1 MSKRSDQELIQD
13 IIECAHRIRS
23 YIEQMEYNDFFKDHK
38 TQDAVVRNIEI
49 IGEAVKLLSDNI
61 KKSNPNIAWKE
72 IAGTRDKLIHDYF
85 GVNIDVVWNIAKEDL
100 PSFVEQL
107 KRMS

>member
-13 IIECAHRIRS
+13 IIECAHRIGS
-23 YIEQMEYNDFFKDHK
+23 YIDQMEYNDFINDHK

-49 IGEAVKLLSDNI
+49 IGEVVKLLSENI
-61 KKSNPNIAWKE
+61 KKSNPGIAWKE

-100 PSFVEQL
+100 PSFVKELQAL
-107 KRMS
+107 S